1 MIELTINCPS
11 CNKTVTGENGKVEL
25 DLTHG
30 ELNVKC
36 GECHG
41 DWKLSMP
48 LLEAPMPI
56 SRKDYMPHW
65 KTDLL
70 GI

>member
-11 CNKTVTGENGKVEL
+11 CNKKMTGEHGKVEL

-30 ELNVKC
+30 ELNIEC

-56 SRKDYMPHW
+56 SRKDYMPNW
-65 KTDLL
+65 KTSLL